1 MLEELG
7 SCEMAK
13 VWGKRERLCAVGAT
27 EAGREDPPWKDYKGG
42 TAGRGSG
49 GGDKEHSDQQRLR
62 LQVPV
67 ASQR

>member
-7 SCEMAK
+7 SCEMAR

-27 EAGREDPPWKDYKGG
+27 EAGREDYKGG
-42 TAGRGSG
+42 TWGHGSG